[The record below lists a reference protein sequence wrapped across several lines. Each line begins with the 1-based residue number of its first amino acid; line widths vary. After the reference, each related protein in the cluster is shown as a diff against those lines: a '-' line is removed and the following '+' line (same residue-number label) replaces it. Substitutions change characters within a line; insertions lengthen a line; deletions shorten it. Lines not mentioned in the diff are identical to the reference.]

1 MPTATPSSLEIAQE
15 AQLRPITE
23 IAAAAGLEPDE
34 VESYGRYKAKVSLSV
49 LDRLADRPD
58 GKLVCV
64 TAITPTKFGEGKT
77 TTSVSLT
84 QGLGA
89 IGRKPVLCLREAS
102 LGPVF
107 GIKGGAA
114 GAGYAQVVP
123 MEDMNLHFTGDIHA
137 IGAANN
143 LLAAMLEAHVLH
155 GNELGIDP
163 LSISWRRCV
172 DINDRALRDTVIG
185 LGGRANGYP
194 RQTGWDIT
202 AASEVMAIVAVA
214 RDLQDLRQRLG
225 AITVGATYDGEPVS
239 AEQLK
244 AAGAMT
250 VLLKETIKP
259 NLVQTLEGQPAFV
272 HCGPF
277 ANIAHGNNSLVA
289 DRVALKLGD
298 VVVTESG
305 FGADMGMEKF
315 FDIVCRVGGLTP
327 NAVVLVATVKAL
339 KHHGGDPE
347 GGAEAIEA
355 GAANLVRH
363 LGIVREFGLNA
374 VVAVNRFPAD
384 TRRGGRA
391 GTAHR
396 ARQRRLRGRGE
407 RGRRPRRRG
416 RDGACRGGRRGD
428 GGAVE
433 LRADLPARRHDRAED
448 RGDRDA
454 RLRRR
459 RDPPQPAARKRI
471 AELERT
477 GFDGLPICMAKTHL
491 SLSHDPTLANAPTG
505 FTVTVRDIRP
515 YTGAGWLVALCGD
528 MQTMPGYGRTPAAH
542 AVDIDERGQDG
553 RPLLSSTL

>member
-1 MPTATPSSLEIAQE
+1 VATTTPSSLEIAQE
-15 AQLRPITE
+15 ARLRPITE
-23 IAAAAGLEPDE
+23 IASAAGLEPGELDL
-34 VESYGRYKAKVSLSV
+34 YGTYKAKVSLSV
-49 LDRLADRPD
+49 LERLADKPD
-58 GKLVCV
+58 AKLVCV

-143 LLAAMLEAHVLH
+143 LLAAMLEAHLLH

-214 RDLQDLRQRLG
+214 RDLHDLRARLG
-225 AITVGATYDGEPVS
+225 AITVGSTRDGEPVT

-289 DRVALKLGD
+289 DRIALKLGD
-298 VVVTESG
+298 IVVTESG

-315 FDIVCRVGGLTP
+315 MDIVCRVGGLTP
-327 NAVVLVATVKAL
+327 SAVVLVATVKAL

-347 GGAEAIEA
+347 GGAEAVAA
-355 GAANLVRH
+355 GSANMIRH
-363 LGIVREFGLNA
+363 LATIREFGLNA

-384 TRRGGRA
+384 TDEEVGQIREIALANGAVAAEANEAVVKGGKGA
-391 GTAHR
+391 AALAEAVVKATEEPSSFAPVYP
-396 ARQRRLRGRGE
+396 LDDSIE
-407 RGRRPRRRG
+407 RKIEAIVTRVYG
-416 RDGACRGGRRGD
+416 GD
-428 GGAVE
+428 GI
-433 LRADLPARRHDRAED
+433 LL
-448 RGDRDA
+448 
-454 RLRRR
+454 
-459 RDPPQPAARKRI
+459 QPAARKKI
-471 AELERT
+471 EEFERV
-477 GFDGLPICMAKTHL
+477 GFDRLPICMAKTHL
-491 SLSHDPTLANAPTG
+491 SLSHDPTLANAPVG
-505 FTVTVRDIRP
+505 FTVPVRDIRA

-542 AVDIDERGQDG
+542 NVDIDAEG
-553 RPLLSSTL
+553 RTVGLF

>member
-1 MPTATPSSLEIAQE
+1 MATKAPSSLEIAQE
-15 AQLRPITE
+15 ATLRPIAE

-34 VESYGRYKAKVSLSV
+34 VDLYGKYKAKISLSV
-49 LDRLADRPD
+49 LERLAGRPD
-58 GKLVCV
+58 AKLVCV

-89 IGRKPVLCLREAS
+89 IGRNPVLCLREAS

-143 LLAAMLEAHVLH
+143 LLAAMLEAHLLH

-172 DINDRALRDTVIG
+172 DINDRALRDTVVG

-214 RDLQDLRQRLG
+214 RDLFDLRARLG
-225 AITVGATYDGEPVS
+225 AITVGSTYEGQPVT

-277 ANIAHGNNSLVA
+277 ANIAHGNSSLVA
-289 DRVALKLGD
+289 DRIGLKLGD

-315 FDIVCRVGGLTP
+315 FDIVCRIGGLTP
-327 NAVVLVATVKAL
+327 SAVVLVATVKAL
-339 KHHGGDPE
+339 KHHGGDPD

-355 GAANLVRH
+355 GSANMVRH
-363 LGIVREFGLNA
+363 LSTIREFGLNA
-374 VVAVNRFPAD
+374 VVAVNRFPNDTDEEIEQIRRIALANGAFAAEANEAVVKGGEGAAALAEAVVAATDQPSNFAPVYPLDDSIERKIESIATRVYGAD
-384 TRRGGRA
+384 GI
-391 GTAHR
+391 
-396 ARQRRLRGRGE
+396 L
-407 RGRRPRRRG
+407 
-416 RDGACRGGRRGD
+416 
-428 GGAVE
+428 
-433 LRADLPARRHDRAED
+433 L
-448 RGDRDA
+448 
-454 RLRRR
+454 
-459 RDPPQPAARKRI
+459 QPAARKKI
-471 AELERT
+471 EEYERV
-477 GFDGLPICMAKTHL
+477 GFDKLPICMAKTHL

-505 FTVTVRDIRP
+505 FTVTVRDIRA

-528 MQTMPGYGRTPAAH
+528 MQTMPGYGKTPAAMN
-542 AVDIDERGQDG
+542 VDIDDEG
-553 RPLLSSTL
+553 RTIGLF